1 MVSRGVNLVMCVV
14 GAGEPGEEAAGEV
27 RDGGHGRVNLVMCVL
42 GAGEPGEEAAG
53 EGRDG
58 GHGRGGGH
66 SSRPR
71 HMASPITITTSK
83 KFIFIF

>member
-1 MVSRGVNLVMCVV
+1 MSVV
-14 GAGEPGEEAAGEV
+14 GAGE
-27 RDGGHGRVNLVMCVL
+27 L
-42 GAGEPGEEAAG
+42 GEEAAG

>member
-1 MVSRGVNLVMCVV
+1 MLTLL
-14 GAGEPGEEAAGEV
+14 GAGEPGEEAAGEG
-27 RDGGHGRVNLVMCVL
+27 RHGGHGGVNLVMTVV
-42 GAGEPGEEAAG
+42 GAGELGEEAAG